1 MRPLDALHS
10 IKLKLGVVIV
20 AAVVVTI
27 GVVRLGERLGLSPL
41 ISGLAAA
48 GLALAVVQVLAHGM
62 TSPLR
67 EMVAAARAMARGDYS
82 RRITSSSRDEV
93 GGA

>member
-20 AAVVVTI
+20 AAVVVTV
-27 GVVRLGERLGLSPL
+27 GVVRVGEELGLPPVV
-41 ISGLAAA
+41 SGLAAA

-62 TSPLR
+62 T
-67 EMVAAARAMARGDYS
+67 
-82 RRITSSSRDEV
+82 
-93 GGA
+93 